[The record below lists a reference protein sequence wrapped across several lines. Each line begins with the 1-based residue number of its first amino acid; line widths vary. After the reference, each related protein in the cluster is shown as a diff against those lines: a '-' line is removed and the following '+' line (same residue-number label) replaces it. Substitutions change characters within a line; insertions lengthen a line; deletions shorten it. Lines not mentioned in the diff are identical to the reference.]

1 LPGEKKYQANKKM
14 VLVKQ
19 NHQVFGAPEM
29 RALRLGPADT
39 AAQHRGGSPLSL
51 LPAPVLPPH
60 EQAQRAA
67 PAGRVSGWVLLG
79 LLRGARLGGFRCYH
93 LALSPVE
100 LQ

>member
-1 LPGEKKYQANKKM
+1 MQVQS
-14 VLVKQ
+14 VLVK
-19 NHQVFGAPEM
+19 
-29 RALRLGPADT
+29 R
-39 AAQHRGGSPLSL
+39 RGC
-51 LPAPVLPPH
+51 A
-60 EQAQRAA
+60 ERAA